1 MSLHSSHVSP
11 LFNLICQNTDMK
23 LSTQNLGQR
32 QTPQRDAILRVIE
45 AASGP
50 LSVPEIHALS
60 QKTMPKLGIA
70 TIYRTIKLLLD
81 AEQIQSVI
89 LPSGEARYERA
100 GMGHHDHFQCRKCQ
114 HVFDLD
120 ICPSGLHNGMTLPGG
135 YVVEDHEMIVYGLCA
150 NCSTPQKTA
159 PKRRVASQASVKNT
173 AK

>member
-1 MSLHSSHVSP
+1 MR
-11 LFNLICQNTDMK
+11 

-32 QTPQRDAILRVIE
+32 NTPQRDAILHVIQS
-45 AASGP
+45 ACGP

-60 QKTMPKLGIA
+60 QKSMPKLGIA

-89 LPSGEARYERA
+89 LPSGEMRYERA

-135 YVVEDHEMIVYGLCA
+135 FVVEDHEMTVYGLCNSCSVTPTSRKKRAA
-150 NCSTPQKTA
+150 NT
-159 PKRRVASQASVKNT
+159 
-173 AK
+173 

>member
-1 MSLHSSHVSP
+1 
-11 LFNLICQNTDMK
+11 MK

-45 AASGP
+45 SASGP

-70 TIYRTIKLLLD
+70 TIYRTLKLLLD

-135 YVVEDHEMIVYGLCA
+135 FVVEDHEMTVYGLCA
-150 NCSTPQKTA
+150 DCSSPPQKT
-159 PKRRVASQASVKNT
+159 RRISNARTSDSAASNT
-173 AK
+173 RARQKS